1 MKGKAITTGYGDVAT
16 PEPESLTISFDIAQ
30 RLLNRDEVAGLNGT
44 YTFQDVLQF
53 TWDNSDDAEE
63 VEKALHAIALGDSD
77 LAQARIRKILN
88 RSAEEFASK
97 IECDVIAA
105 IAEKNRHEAG
115 EYLAIQFEQDR
126 DYHL

>member
-30 RLLNRDEVAGLNGT
+30 RLLNREEIAGLNRT

-97 IECDVIAA
+97 IEGDIVAA
-105 IAEKNRHEAG
+105 IAEKNRHEVG

-126 DYHL
+126 DYQL